1 MASGIFSTSTLGT
14 DWSVIAAGA
23 TTANRIVTV
32 SFTTRQTEILPPFGK
47 ISLAIVPKG
56 NLISADNEWIEFD
69 SAILPSSVVEKTGI
83 IISPDY
89 DLIAKC
95 DTLATVDCVSYGVDV
110 RPADSTYVI
119 QQTDITE
126 AAVLAAGGPINIVS
140 SASAGSLK
148 VVTITVTNR
157 DTQPCNIDIGYYD
170 GVNTTY
176 IENNTILGDDGILER
191 TGIILNSSYE
201 IVIDATTSGTLA
213 LSVTAYGLQNTA

>member
-1 MASGIFSTSTLGT
+1 
-14 DWSVIAAGA
+14 
-23 TTANRIVTV
+23 
-32 SFTTRQTEILPPFGK
+32 
-47 ISLAIVPKG
+47 
-56 NLISADNEWIEFD
+56 
-69 SAILPSSVVEKTGI
+69 
-83 IISPDY
+83 
-89 DLIAKC
+89 
-95 DTLATVDCVSYGVDV
+95 
-110 RPADSTYVI
+110 
-119 QQTDITE
+119 
-126 AAVLAAGGPINIVS
+126 VLAAGGPINIVS

-148 VVTITVTNR
+148 VVTITITNR

>member
-14 DWSVIAAGA
+14 GWSLVAAGA
-23 TTANRIVTV
+23 ATANRIVTV
-32 SFTTRQTEILPPFGK
+32 SFTTRQTEVLPPFGK
-47 ISLAIVPKG
+47 ISLAIVPNG
-56 NLISADNEWIEFD
+56 NLISADNEYIEFD
-69 SAILPSSVVEKTGI
+69 SAILPGSIVEKTGI

-89 DLIAKC
+89 DLIAKSSI
-95 DTLATVDCVSYGVDV
+95 ATVDCVSYGVDV
-110 RPADSTYVI
+110 PPGNSTYVI
-119 QQTDITE
+119 QQTDITA

-148 VVTITVTNR
+148 VVTITITNR